1 MAAERQGD
9 RAMAWM
15 PIKRLLGQGA
25 GSSESSRDAGAP
37 RSDWLSDF
45 DQNVVLPPE
54 SAQRAS
60 TAPAPRPPLQ
70 QRRPQAQYAQDQA
83 SGPAQETDRDQAEV
97 RKAAHT
103 QTRQDSVEAA
113 QHPYSAFDAIGQRN
127 ELVRVRISQ
136 MMERLDD
143 LKSLQ
148 ADFSQ
153 ILEPLA
159 VVADELPQAK
169 IRIAELEVLLAREQE
184 HIRSVRRELGEVNS
198 RAATS
203 ANELAAAS
211 TELQRLEG
219 QLREREAEAEELRVR
234 VRDRT
239 VAVENMERQLFAET
253 EQVRALTGENKSLR
267 LEAQAADQAMTRAE
281 RELNDLGERLSLSE
295 QDARRLQALA
305 GEQAVRLSEAEARVV
320 ELTQQVEL
328 LRQRNRDLEAQLAA
342 ETSARERGEGQFET
356 EMAAIRADRANLAM
370 KLDAAL
376 GRSGTL
382 EQLLGQVRSQLRER
396 EEAARTADRAL
407 KEFQI
412 ERTTLDRRLEGLQGE
427 LQRQTERVSELQ
439 RLRGDADSRADMLT
453 KALAAKEAAMDQAQT
468 RVATLADRMEQLG
481 RRHEAEKG
489 ELQAANRRLVEE
501 LQNERSERALAQG
514 ALDIARETRSSLQ
527 KQHEALKRAVRNL
540 HGVDPAALLGIA
552 SPEAKAERA
561 EESNVTPFV
570 PPERDGREGR
580 SSADANT

>member
-1 MAAERQGD
+1 
-9 RAMAWM
+9 MAWM
-15 PIKRLLGQGA
+15 PIKRLLGQG
-25 GSSESSRDAGAP
+25 SESSDTSRGSSSAP
-37 RSDWLSDF
+37 RSNWLPNEDAP
-45 DQNVVLPPE
+45 QQKPHAPPPQ
-54 SAQRAS
+54 AQRQ
-60 TAPAPRPPLQ
+60 PLQ
-70 QRRPQAQYAQDQA
+70 QRHPQLE
-83 SGPAQETDRDQAEV
+83 S
-97 RKAAHT
+97 
-103 QTRQDSVEAA
+103 RQDAASEPQRDERAPSQARARQEAEPP
-113 QHPYSAFDAIGQRN
+113 QNPFSAFDAIGQRN

-143 LKSLQ
+143 LKTLQ

-184 HIRSVRRELGEVNS
+184 HIRSVRRELGEVNA
-198 RAATS
+198 RAAS
-203 ANELAAAS
+203 GANELAAAS
-211 TELQRLEG
+211 TELQRLEA
-219 QLREREAEAEELRVR
+219 QLRERDAEAEELRVR
-234 VRDRT
+234 VRDRS
-239 VAVENMERQLFAET
+239 VAAENLERQLFAET

-267 LEAQAADQAMTRAE
+267 IEAQAADQAMTRAE
-281 RELNDLGERLSLSE
+281 RELTDLGERLSLSE

-305 GEQAVRLSEAEARVV
+305 GEQAVRLSESEARVV
-320 ELTQQVEL
+320 EVTQQIEL
-328 LRQRNRDLEAQLAA
+328 LRQRNRDLETQLAA

-376 GRSGTL
+376 GRAGTL

-396 EEAARTADRAL
+396 EETARTADRTL
-407 KEFQI
+407 KELQI

-427 LQRQTERVSELQ
+427 LQRQTERVSEMQ
-439 RLRGDADSRADMLT
+439 RLRADSDTRADMLT
-453 KALAAKEAAMDQAQT
+453 KALAAKEAAMEQSQT
-468 RVATLADRMEQLG
+468 RVAALADRMEQLG
-481 RRHEAEKG
+481 RRHEAEKA

-540 HGVDPAALLGIA
+540 HGVDPAALIGGTV
-552 SPEAKAERA
+552 PEARTERA
-561 EESNVTPFV
+561 EESNVTPFA
-570 PPERDGREGR
+570 PPERDGRDGR
-580 SSADANT
+580 SNADMNT